1 METKSGLGDIAVMV
15 VLILFAVILV
25 DERWIRTAIAF
36 VPAMLLAQRALG
48 VRGRV
53 GAASGPEKP
62 FERRLDN
69 EARGYIEE
77 LLKHFRE
84 FYASVHLLRKGQ
96 LSPEEASGWAA
107 QLERELNAL
116 LAEITESARKQG
128 GVGEA

>member
-1 METKSGLGDIAVMV
+1 METKSGLGDIIVMV
-15 VLILFAVILV
+15 ALILFAVILV

-36 VPAMLLAQRALG
+36 VPAMLLAQRAVG
-48 VRGRV
+48 VRV
-53 GAASGPEKP
+53 QQVPDVPKKP
-62 FERRLDN
+62 FERRLNN
-69 EARGYIEE
+69 EVRGYIEE

-116 LAEITESARKQG
+116 LADITEAARHESEVG
-128 GVGEA
+128 GA